1 MNAFALYS
9 LPGADEAEKE
19 GDEIIET
26 FREAVL
32 AWREKHRSLG
42 AADTASKDAFYEV
55 LVTELQR

>member
-9 LPGADEAEKE
+9 LPGADEAEEE
-19 GDEIIET
+19 GDKIIDD

-32 AWREKHRSLG
+32 EWREKHRALG
-42 AADTASKDAFYEV
+42 AAGTASKDAFYEV